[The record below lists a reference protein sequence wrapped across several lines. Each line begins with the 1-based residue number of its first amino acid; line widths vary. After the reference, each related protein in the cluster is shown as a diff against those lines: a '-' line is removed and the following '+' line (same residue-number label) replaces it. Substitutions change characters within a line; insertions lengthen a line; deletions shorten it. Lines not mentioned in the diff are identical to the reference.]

1 MTTFAYTAFDSR
13 GKLFRGD
20 IKERSW
26 TQALRRVK
34 EMGLFP
40 TSVKERP
47 RRLLGGKIKTG
58 RRPAEGVRHAGRSGV
73 FGSRVSGGVITAFTR
88 QLATLIDAGIPLI
101 RGLRSIQEQEE
112 NKRLRAIVGELVK
125 EIEGGSTLSEALD
138 RHPRVFS
145 RLYVKMVVAG
155 EAAGTMDSTL
165 MRLAE
170 FMERAL
176 KIGRRIKGA
185 LVYPAAVLF
194 VAVGILSALSV
205 FVIPRF
211 KALLADLTGRAQLPA
226 FTEFVLNS
234 SQWIK
239 DHLLVMAG
247 GLTAVVLAYRWVN
260 ATGAGRA
267 AIDRFKLKLPVVG
280 KIMRRAAIAR
290 LARTLGAML
299 KSGVPMLQALTI
311 VRETA
316 SNMVF
321 AQALQQTHDRVKE
334 GDTLTSPLQRSGVF
348 PATVISMIDVGE
360 QTGALPEMLLRVA
373 DNYDEEVDN
382 SIAAAMSLLEPAL
395 IIFLAVIV
403 GIVVIALFLPIIPGG
418 SGSGDGMGL

>member
-47 RRLLGGKIKTG
+47 RRRGEKLKTG
-58 RRPAEGVRHAGRSGV
+58 RRRAERIREGGRGGV
-73 FGSRVSGGVITAFTR
+73 FGGQISGGATTAFTR

-112 NKRLRAIVGELVK
+112 NKKLRAIVGELVK

-155 EAAGTMDSTL
+155 EAAGAIDSTL
-165 MRLAE
+165 VRLAE

-176 KIGRRIKGA
+176 KIRRRIKGA
-185 LVYPAAVLF
+185 LVYPTAVLF
-194 VAVGILSALSV
+194 VAVTILLALSV

-211 KALLADLTGRAQLPA
+211 KAVFMDLTGSARLPA

-239 DHLLVMAG
+239 DHLLVIAG
-247 GLTAVVLAYRWVN
+247 GLTVVILAFRWVN

-267 AIDRFKLKLPVVG
+267 AIDRLGLKLPVVG

-290 LARTLGAML
+290 LARTLGTML
-299 KSGVPMLQALTI
+299 QSGVPMLQALTI

-316 SNMVF
+316 TNMVF
-321 AQALQQTHDRVKE
+321 VQALQQTHDRVKD

-395 IIFLAVIV
+395 IVFLAVIV

-418 SGSGDGMGL
+418 PGNPGIE